1 MSAANS
7 PAPGI
12 TYQID
17 RSNPNTSTTFPRRVG
32 AIRALD
38 AFRWGDC
45 LTVRRGVRECE
56 VRRDGTGTFRVT
68 EGQHYRPVAD
78 EAAGLTAERAVEVA
92 EAFVSP

>member
-1 MSAANS
+1 MGTATIART
-7 PAPGI
+7 

-17 RSNPNTSTTFPRRVG
+17 RSNPNASTTFPRRDSAV
-32 AIRALD
+32 RALR
-38 AFRWGDC
+38 AFAWGDC
-45 LTVRRGVRECE
+45 LTVRRGGRECE
-56 VRRDGTGTFRVT
+56 VRKDTAGTFRVT